1 MIGNT
6 TAVLFSAARGIER
19 VEVVDPVTVR
29 ILCGTPKADMSA
41 QTLTILP
48 KHAWG
53 KVGPSAANTS
63 YANKPPIVGSGLFQ
77 VTGFREGVYVELV
90 RNPVLRAA
98 LSRLPV
104 THERWGDLT

>member
-63 YANKPPIVGSGLFQ
+63 PTRRTPTSRPSSGADSSRSR
-77 VTGFREGVYVELV
+77 VSE
-90 RNPVLRAA
+90 RA
-98 LSRLPV
+98 SMSS
-104 THERWGDLT
+104 W